1 MGINLFIIIKMD
13 KQLTKGYLLS
23 WIENYFLNNKAYI
36 DVFMDIRDEFDE
48 NWFKI
53 LNQTIIDRYH

>member
-1 MGINLFIIIKMD
+1 MD